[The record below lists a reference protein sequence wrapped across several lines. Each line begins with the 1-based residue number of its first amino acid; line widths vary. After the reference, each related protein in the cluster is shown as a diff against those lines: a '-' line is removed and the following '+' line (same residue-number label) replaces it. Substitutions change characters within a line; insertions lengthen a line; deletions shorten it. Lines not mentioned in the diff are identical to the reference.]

1 MVLSDKDIKKALKEK
16 RIEIT
21 PVPDFY
27 TQLGSCSIDLR
38 LGDTFRVFEHSTNSF
53 IDPSKKDFSNEITR
67 EIKVKNG
74 KQFIMQP
81 GDFVLAVTLENVKIA
96 PDLMGRL
103 EGRSSLGRL
112 GIVVHSTASIF
123 DPGWDGKP
131 VLELGNLGRMAVA
144 LTVGMRICAMTF
156 EELSSPAET
165 PYANKKL
172 AKYKFQDTPIESKIH
187 EER

>member
-1 MVLSDKDIKKALKEK
+1 MILSDTDIKKALDTK

-21 PVPDFY
+21 PFPDFK
-27 TQLGSCSIDLR
+27 TQLGSCSIDLK
-38 LGDTFRVFEHSTNSF
+38 LGTTFRVFEHSTNSF
-53 IDPSKKDFSNEITR
+53 IDPSKKDYSNEITR
-67 EIKVKNG
+67 VLKVKEG
-74 KQFIMQP
+74 GQFIMQP
-81 GDFVLAVTLENVKIA
+81 GDFVLAVTQENVKIPA
-96 PDLMGRL
+96 DLMGRL

-156 EELSSPAET
+156 EELSSPAEV
-165 PYANKKL
+165 PYTNKKF
-172 AKYKFQDTPIESKIH
+172 AKYKLQDSPTESRIH
-187 EER
+187 EEK